1 MEALTFEGF
10 GFSYPD
16 CQATPVLYEA
26 NWRVPCGAF
35 VLLEGATGCGKTT
48 LLRCAHP
55 VLAPAGDRSGDVSI
69 LGTPWE
75 GLHARH
81 SICDIAYVGQHPA
94 EQTVCDSVWHELAFG
109 LENAG
114 IDQQGMR
121 RRVAEVAHYFGIEP
135 WFHRACDCLSGG
147 QQQLLNLASALC
159 LKPRILLLDEPT
171 AQLDPV
177 AARTFAHALFR
188 VNRELGITVVAATHD
203 ASILR
208 PYATAEFHMEAGS
221 VLAGPDPVPCAA
233 LPIHARA
240 ARSEDAGYAGPVVMF
255 DRAAF
260 RYDRNAEW
268 VLRGFDW
275 RVRAGS
281 VHALVGGNGSGK
293 TTALMATAG
302 VLRIQRGSVS
312 NESKAQALLPQDP
325 KALMVCD
332 TVLGELR
339 EWQDRCGYSDKDIA
353 RWVERLGLGP
363 VLYRHPYDAS
373 GGQQQQIALAKLL
386 LTKPDLLLMD
396 EPTKGLDIPTR
407 RLLID
412 IVAESRAAGASVV
425 IASHDLAF
433 VAAVADEVTML
444 FDGQAA
450 STEPCADFFEGT
462 MFFRPTAG
470 ECAELGV
477 VLDGAPS

>member
-10 GFSYPD
+10 GFSYPG
-16 CQATPVLYEA
+16 CEAAPVLSDA
-26 NWRVPCGAF
+26 DWHVSCGAF

-48 LLRCAHP
+48 LLRSAHP
-55 VLAPAGDRSGDVSI
+55 VLAPAGNRVGRVSV
-69 LGTPWE
+69 LGTSWE
-75 GLHARH
+75 DLRAHRSVG
-81 SICDIAYVGQHPA
+81 SIAYVGQHPA

-114 IDQQGMR
+114 IDQQSMR

-135 WFHRACDCLSGG
+135 WFHRPCDCLSGG
-147 QQQLLNLASALC
+147 QQQLVNLASALC

-177 AARTFAHALFR
+177 AARSFAHALFR

-208 PYATAEFHMEAGS
+208 PYATGEYHMDSGRVLVGPSS
-221 VLAGPDPVPCAA
+221 VPRADILVR
-233 LPIHARA
+233 ARA
-240 ARSEDAGYAGPVVMF
+240 AQSENTRAPSMVAF
-255 DRAAF
+255 DHVSF
-260 RYDRNAEW
+260 RYDRTAEW

-275 RVRAGS
+275 RVHTGS

-293 TTALMATAG
+293 TTALMAVAG
-302 VLRIQRGSVS
+302 VLHVQRGSVS
-312 NESKAQALLPQDP
+312 NESHAQALLPQDP
-325 KALMVCD
+325 KSLMVCD

-339 EWQDRCGYSDKDIA
+339 EWQDRCGYSDQDIA
-353 RWVERLGLGP
+353 CWVRRLGLGSI
-363 VLYRHPYDAS
+363 LSHHPYDAS

-396 EPTKGLDIPTR
+396 EPTKGLDVPTR
-407 RLLID
+407 RQLID
-412 IVAESRAAGASVV
+412 IVAESRVDGMSIVL
-425 IASHDLAF
+425 ASHDLAF

-450 STEPCADFFEGT
+450 STESCADFFEGAL
-462 MFFRPTAG
+462 FFRPTME
-470 ECAELGV
+470 ECVELGV
-477 VLDGAPS
+477 VLGGGSM

>member
-10 GFSYPD
+10 GFSYPGCEAD
-16 CQATPVLYEA
+16 PVLSGVD
-26 NWRVPCGAF
+26 WHVPCGAF

-48 LLRCAHP
+48 LLRAAHP
-55 VLAPAGDRSGDVSI
+55 VLAPVGARAGRVSV
-69 LGTPWE
+69 LGEPWE
-75 GLHARH
+75 DARAH
-81 SICDIAYVGQHPA
+81 RTVGSLAYVGQHPA

-114 IDQQGMR
+114 VDQQGMR

-135 WFHRACDCLSGG
+135 WFHRPCECLSGG
-147 QQQLLNLASALC
+147 QQQLVNLASALC

-177 AARTFAHALFR
+177 AARSFAHALFR

-208 PYATAEFHMEAGS
+208 PYSTDEYHM
-221 VLAGPDPVPCAA
+221 
-233 LPIHARA
+233 
-240 ARSEDAGYAGPVVMF
+240 DAGRVLSGPASVPRADISIRARTAQSEGTGVSSAVVF
-255 DRAAF
+255 DRASF
-260 RYDRNAEW
+260 RYDRAADW

-275 RVRAGS
+275 RVRTGS

-293 TTALMATAG
+293 TTALMAAAG
-302 VLRIQRGSVS
+302 VLRVQRGSAS
-312 NESKAQALLPQDP
+312 NASHAQALLSQDP
-325 KALMVCD
+325 KSLMVCD
-332 TVLGELR
+332 TVLDELR
-339 EWQDRCGYSDKDIA
+339 EWQERCGYSEQDIA
-353 RWVERLGLGP
+353 RWARRLGLGP
-363 VLYRHPYDAS
+363 ILSHHPYDAS

-396 EPTKGLDIPTR
+396 EPTKGLDVPTR

-412 IVAESRAAGASVV
+412 IVAELKADGTSVV
-425 IASHDLAF
+425 LASHDLAF

-450 STEPCADFFEGT
+450 STEPCADFFEGAL
-462 MFFRPTAG
+462 FFRPTAE

-477 VLDGAPS
+477 VLGGSSV